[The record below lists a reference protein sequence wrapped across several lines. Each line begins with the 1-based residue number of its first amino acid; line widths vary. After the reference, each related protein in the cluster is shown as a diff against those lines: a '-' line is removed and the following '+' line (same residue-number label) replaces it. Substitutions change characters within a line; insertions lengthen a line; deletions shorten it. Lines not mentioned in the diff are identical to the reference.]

1 MGPSGAP
8 ASLKNRTPNE
18 KALGKPGLLRLY
30 SSTTSEPMESLGG
43 QVQQTGSRRQRRKR
57 SPLVK
62 SAGLAA
68 ATATTATGHGIRGE

>member
-30 SSTTSEPMESLGG
+30 SFTTSEPHGVTGWPSATDGEQEAEEEKKSPGEEGWTGG
-43 QVQQTGSRRQRRKR
+43 SHSHHSHRAWNQG
-57 SPLVK
+57 
-62 SAGLAA
+62 
-68 ATATTATGHGIRGE
+68 